1 MISGSDN
8 FGGDGCSGTDTIG
21 TGAVSY
27 TTLGSGSVWGAT
39 NVDFVVNSDG
49 NEGGGGVVVIVVS
62 VDFVAGMAQLSVAVF
77 LLVFYYFPQMKL
89 REHYSLVMIR
99 E

>member
-1 MISGSDN
+1 M
-8 FGGDGCSGTDTIG
+8 
-21 TGAVSY
+21 
-27 TTLGSGSVWGAT
+27 
-39 NVDFVVNSDG
+39 
-49 NEGGGGVVVIVVS
+49 IVVS